1 MRAAVA
7 AILLVSLVGC
17 PGEVPFH
24 DYAKEPDPRNKE
36 LVLGVGDV
44 VGINVWEQKDLN
56 VDVTIRPDGTITMPL
71 VGDLKAAG
79 ETPTT
84 LREMIKARLKDYLK
98 LQGTEITVAVK
109 AWKSY
114 KFTVQGEVTRQ
125 GVFTSDGYVTIADA
139 LAMAGGLS
147 KWARRSGIR
156 VFRTDPKTKKVR
168 QIPIDYDPLTSGKRL
183 DMNIWILPGDIISV
197 P

>member
-7 AILLVSLVGC
+7 VLVLSMIGC

-24 DYAKEPDPRNKE
+24 DYAKEPDPRSRE

-56 VDVTIRPDGTITMPL
+56 IDATIRPDGTITMPL

-79 ETPTT
+79 ETPSSLNQT
-84 LREMIKARLKDYLK
+84 IKARLKDFLK

-114 KFTVQGEVTRQ
+114 RFTVQGEVTRQ
-125 GVFTSDGYVTIADA
+125 GVFTSDGYVTVADG

-147 KWARRSGIR
+147 RWASRTGIR

-168 QIPIDYDPLTSGKRL
+168 QIPIDYDALTSGKRL